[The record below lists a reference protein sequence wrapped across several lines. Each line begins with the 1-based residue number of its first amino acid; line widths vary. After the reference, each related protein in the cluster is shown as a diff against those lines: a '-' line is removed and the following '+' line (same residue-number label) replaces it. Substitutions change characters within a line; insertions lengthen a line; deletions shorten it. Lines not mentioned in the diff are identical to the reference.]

1 MSSGSRGSKRAMPQ
15 PSTIADLARFGP
27 HGIAA
32 PPTLAEARAYC
43 RRLAQTHYENFTVA
57 SFLVPRA
64 LRPHFHAIYA
74 YCRWADDLADETGS
88 ADASLALLDWWQE
101 SLEACYRGRATHP
114 VFVALSETIAE
125 FAIPIEPF
133 LALLTAF
140 RRDQQQTRYA
150 MFADLRAY
158 CRGSAD
164 PVGRLV
170 LYLARAHDDERGELS
185 DQICTGLQL
194 ANFCQDVANDWDRG
208 RVYLPGES
216 LGRFGYDEAMFAR
229 REMNSAFRRVM
240 EVEVARAEA
249 FLIAGMPLADRMP
262 PEFQE
267 PIEVFALGGL
277 AIVEAIRAIDYD
289 VWHKRPTVGKWKK
302 LGLLAS
308 SWWRRRRRRGT
319 GGSSTRIALDSPS
332 APLNGGQA
340 APATRVRA
348 ERQGAAP

>member
-1 MSSGSRGSKRAMPQ
+1 MASGSRGDQHEMPR
-15 PSTIADLARFGP
+15 SSIINDLARFGP
-27 HGIAA
+27 HVAST
-32 PPTLAEARAYC
+32 PPTPGEARAYC
-43 RRLAQTHYENFTVA
+43 RRLARTHYENFTVA

-88 ADASLALLDWWQE
+88 ADESLALLDWWQE

-114 VFVALSETIAE
+114 VFVALGKTIAE
-125 FAIPIEPF
+125 FAIPIGPF

-150 MFADLRAY
+150 TFEDLRAY

-170 LYLARAHDDERGELS
+170 LYLARAHDGERGELS

-208 RVYLPGES
+208 RIYLPGES
-216 LGRFGYDEAMFAR
+216 WRRFGYDEAMFAR
-229 REMNSAFRRVM
+229 REMNTAFRRVM

-262 PEFQE
+262 REFQVQ
-267 PIEVFALGGL
+267 IELFARGGL
-277 AIVEAIRAIDYD
+277 AIVDAIRAIDYD
-289 VWHKRPTVGKWKK
+289 VWRKRPTVGKWKK

-308 SWWRRRRRRGT
+308 SWWRRRRQSGIGASPT
-319 GGSSTRIALDSPS
+319 GVALDAPTALLTS
-332 APLNGGQA
+332 AQA
-340 APATRVRA
+340 NRAT
-348 ERQGAAP
+348 ERQGAAS

>member
-1 MSSGSRGSKRAMPQ
+1 MASGSRGDLHEMPR
-15 PSTIADLARFGP
+15 SSIINDLARFGP
-27 HGIAA
+27 HGAAA
-32 PPTLAEARAYC
+32 PPTFGEARSYC
-43 RRLAQTHYENFTVA
+43 RRLARTHYENFTVA

-88 ADASLALLDWWQE
+88 ANESLALLDWWQE
-101 SLEACYRGRATHP
+101 SLDACYRGRAAHP
-114 VFVALSETIAE
+114 VFVALGETIAE

-150 MFADLRAY
+150 TFEDLRAY

-185 DQICTGLQL
+185 DQMCTGLQL

-208 RVYLPGES
+208 RIYLPGDS
-216 LGRFGYDEAMFAR
+216 LQWFGYGEAMFAR
-229 REMNSAFRRVM
+229 REMNTAFRRVM

-262 PEFQE
+262 PEFQVQ
-267 PIEVFALGGL
+267 IELFARGGL

-308 SWWRRRRRRGT
+308 SWWRRRRRPG
-319 GGSSTRIALDSPS
+319 ADASPARNS
-332 APLNGGQA
+332 RRSRVPRDAGAQA
-340 APATRVRA
+340 NRAT
-348 ERQGAAP
+348 ERQGAAS

>member
-1 MSSGSRGSKRAMPQ
+1 MSSGSTGNTHAMPRS
-15 PSTIADLARFGP
+15 PVIAELSRYGP
-27 HGIAA
+27 QGTAP
-32 PPTLAEARAYC
+32 PPTLGEARAYC
-43 RRLAQTHYENFTVA
+43 RRLAETHYENFTVA
-57 SFLVPRA
+57 SFLVPRG

-88 ADASLALLDWWQE
+88 AEESLALLDWWQQ

-114 VFVALSETIAE
+114 AFVALGETIAE
-125 FAIPIEPF
+125 FAIPIEPL

-150 MFADLRAY
+150 TFEELWAY

-170 LYLARAHDDERGELS
+170 LYLARSHDDERGELS

-208 RVYLPGES
+208 RVYLPGVT
-216 LGRFGYDEAMFAR
+216 LRRFGYDESMFAR
-229 REMNSAFRRVM
+229 REMNAAFRRVM

-249 FLIAGMPLADRMP
+249 LLIAGMPLADRMP
-262 PEFQE
+262 RELQAPVEL
-267 PIEVFALGGL
+267 FARGGL

-289 VWHKRPTVGKWKK
+289 VWRVRPTVGKWKK

-308 SWWRRRRRRGT
+308 SWWRRRVLGEVVGRGAI
-319 GGSSTRIALDSPS
+319 SSSSNERLA
-332 APLNGGQA
+332 
-340 APATRVRA
+340 A
-348 ERQGAAP
+348 ERQGAGP